1 MSSDA
6 ISLTLTQTF
15 EMERFHRD
23 IDSCTN
29 LEELKALTK
38 QLYTAWVTQKAACVW
53 IMRQNHERLPS
64 KDLLE
69 EYHNSQA

>member
-29 LEELKALTK
+29 LEELKALSK

-53 IMRQNHERLPS
+53 IMRQNHEGLPS

-69 EYHNSQA
+69 EYLNPHE